1 MTTTFIRDE
10 ALARGTL
17 GMSALA
23 MMRSVVAEQL
33 PRFPGLRDIDTVDDF
48 VNAFFEDK
56 GAGYVNVITALP
68 DDRAAKQETRK
79 WVERWLVDLTRKQP
93 WGALRNRLEK
103 RLERSTLFTPSVAKH
118 YWFLTDGEG
127 DADRPATETELRE
140 IAASAH
146 VEISVATG
154 AGSVTLGSKGQL
166 EEMLQRVLAA
176 AGRLHVSDLTRICA
190 DRFPSLLETGDV
202 LASTTDADWDIVE
215 ETTPAIDSSEVTEIK
230 LDDEEFAQQLMTQ
243 LTEAELAAI
252 RHEGDAAALAKE
264 LGIGRTSAYNAIQK
278 LRARLTELAGDSA
291 RSQGVLS
298 ALLRLVLDDSL
309 GVPSLQSEDM
319 EDSNVV

>member
-1 MTTTFIRDE
+1 MTTTLIRDE
-10 ALARGTL
+10 ALSRGTL

-48 VNAFFEDK
+48 VNDFFEDK
-56 GAGYVNVITALP
+56 GAGYVNVITTLP

-103 RLERSTLFTPSVAKH
+103 RLERSTLFSPSVARH
-118 YWFLTDGEG
+118 YWFLTDGA
-127 DADRPATETELRE
+127 DADRQATETELRE

-154 AGSVTLGSKGQL
+154 DGSVTLGSKGQL
-166 EEMLQRVLAA
+166 EEMLRRVLAA

-215 ETTPAIDSSEVTEIK
+215 ETTPATDSSEVTEIK
-230 LDDEEFAQQLMTQ
+230 LDDEELAQQLMPQ

-252 RHEGDAAALAKE
+252 RHGGDAAALAKE

-319 EDSNVV
+319 EDCNVV

>member
-1 MTTTFIRDE
+1 MTTTLIRDE

-17 GMSALA
+17 GISALA
-23 MMRSVVAEQL
+23 MMRSVMAEQL
-33 PRFPGLRDIDTVDDF
+33 PRFPGLRDTDTVDDF
-48 VNAFFEDK
+48 VNSFFEDK

-79 WVERWLVDLTRKQP
+79 WVERWLVDRTRKQP

-118 YWFLTDGEG
+118 YWFLTDGE
-127 DADRPATETELRE
+127 DTDRQATETALRE
-140 IAASAH
+140 IAASAQ
-146 VEISVATG
+146 VEVSVATG
-154 AGSVTLGSKGQL
+154 DGSVTLGSKGQL
-166 EEMLQRVLAA
+166 EEMLRRVLAA

-202 LASTTDADWDIVE
+202 LTSTTDADWDSVE
-215 ETTPAIDSSEVTEIK
+215 GTTPAIDSSEVTEIK
-230 LDDEEFAQQLMTQ
+230 LDDEEFAQRLMRQ

-252 RHEGDAAALAKE
+252 RHGGDAAALAKD
-264 LGIGRTSAYNAIQK
+264 LGIGRTSAYNTIQK
-278 LRARLTELAGDSA
+278 LRARLTELAGDST
-291 RSQGVLS
+291 RSKDVLA
-298 ALLRLVLDDSL
+298 ALVRLVLDDSPN
-309 GVPSLQSEDM
+309 VPSLLSEDM

>member
-1 MTTTFIRDE
+1 MTTTLIRDE

-23 MMRSVVAEQL
+23 MMRSVMAEQL
-33 PRFPGLRDIDTVDDF
+33 PRFPGLRDTDTADDF
-48 VNAFFEDK
+48 VNSFFEDK

-103 RLERSTLFTPSVAKH
+103 RLERSSLFSPSGVKH
-118 YWFLTDGEG
+118 YWFLTEGE
-127 DADRPATETELRE
+127 DTDHHVTETDLRE
-140 IAASAH
+140 IAASAQ
-146 VEISVATG
+146 VEVSVATG
-154 AGSVTLGSKGQL
+154 DGSVRLGSTGQL
-166 EEMLQRVLAA
+166 EEMLRRVLAA
-176 AGRLHVSDLTRICA
+176 AGRLHVSELTRICA

-202 LASTTDADWDIVE
+202 LAATTDADWDIVE
-215 ETTPAIDSSEVTEIK
+215 EMTPAIDSSSVTEIK
-230 LDDEEFAQQLMTQ
+230 LNDEQLAQQLMPQ
-243 LTEAELAAI
+243 LTGPELAAI
-252 RHEGDAAALAKE
+252 RHRGDAAALAKE

-278 LRARLTELAGDSA
+278 LRARLTELAGDST
-291 RSQGVLS
+291 RSQGVLA
-298 ALLRLVLDDSL
+298 ALLRLVLDDSPN
-309 GVPSLQSEDM
+309 VPSLHSEDM